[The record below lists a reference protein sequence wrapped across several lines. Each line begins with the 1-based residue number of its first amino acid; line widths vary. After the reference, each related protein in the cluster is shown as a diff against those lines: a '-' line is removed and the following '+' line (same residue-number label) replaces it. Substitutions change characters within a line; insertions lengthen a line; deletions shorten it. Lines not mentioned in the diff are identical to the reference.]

1 MSQGKQSKFLI
12 IYFSVL
18 GAGALA
24 LGYLGWSA
32 SSAAE
37 EAETS
42 YKGKVAE
49 LDRLEKAPLSRTK
62 GNADKKKKLVES
74 YVDQVKALNTAM
86 LAWQAPVNESESG
99 ESFQKKLNEAVKT
112 AKADGLTRQVKVPEK
127 FDFGMDKYLAGFPVP
142 GTAPRL
148 SAQLDSIIFL
158 VNAAMDAGVS
168 SIDSLTRTELGIESE
183 KSEATPGTAAPL
195 TPAQRKAAKDK
206 ADAEAAKKKGSAA
219 AGPTVDEN
227 KVFERQPLTLTVTGK
242 NKSVIAMVEAL
253 ANTSPE
259 KMAPHF
265 FIIRAL
271 RVENQLKDGPA
282 KTETV
287 QLEEK
292 EETGPDGVK
301 KTVKRDAKYLLG
313 NELVRMH
320 LELDL
325 IRFVPGDA
333 PADKEKPAAGTAN
346 AN

>member
-1 MSQGKQSKFLI
+1 MSQGKQNKFLI

-32 SSAAE
+32 SSAAD
-37 EAETS
+37 EAEMQ

-62 GNADKKKKLVES
+62 ENTEKKKKMVAAYVE
-74 YVDQVKALNTAM
+74 QVKALNTAM
-86 LAWQAPVNESESG
+86 MAWQAPVSESESG

-112 AKADGLTRQVKVPEK
+112 AKADGLTRQVKVPDK

-148 SAQLDSIIFL
+148 SGQLDSLIFL

-168 SIDSLTRTELGIESE
+168 SIDSLTRTELPIESE
-183 KSEATPGTAAPL
+183 KAPETAPAPGRTPPRSTAAAPK
-195 TPAQRKAAKDK
+195 PKPGDK
-206 ADAEAAKKKGSAA
+206 KVVEEKQLVEE
-219 AGPTVDEN
+219 T
-227 KVFERQPLTLTVTGK
+227 KVFERQPLTFTVTGK
-242 NKSVIAMVEAL
+242 NKSVLALAEAL

-259 KMAPHF
+259 KMTPHF
-265 FIIRAL
+265 FIIRTL

-287 QLEEK
+287 ASEEK
-292 EETGPDGVK
+292 EETGPDGK
-301 KTVKRDAKYLLG
+301 KIVVVRNAKYLLG

-325 IRFVPGDA
+325 VRFEPEAA
-333 PADKEKPAAGTAN
+333 PAEKEKTAPRTAN